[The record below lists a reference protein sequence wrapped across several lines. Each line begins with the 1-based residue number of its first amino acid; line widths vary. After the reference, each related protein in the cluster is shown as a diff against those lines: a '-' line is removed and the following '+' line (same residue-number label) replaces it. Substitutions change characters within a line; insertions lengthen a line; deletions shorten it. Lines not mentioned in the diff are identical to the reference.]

1 MPTISVIL
9 PTYNRAQFLKDA
21 IDSVLAQTYRDFELI
36 VVDDGSS
43 DSTREVFNG
52 FCDERV
58 VYLAHRNNKGA
69 AAARNTGIQHAKGK
83 YIAFIDDDDVWMP
96 NKLEKLVEK
105 ISASVERVGVI
116 YAWQEVRS
124 RKDDS
129 LMWMVTPK
137 MKGNLKG
144 EFLYGQKIGG
154 IPFLIRK
161 KCFDTVG
168 LFDESL
174 MAAQDWDMLKRIAD
188 YYEFDFV
195 PEVLTI
201 VYRHREQ
208 ISTNL
213 KNLIKGRER
222 MVEKY
227 REEFSRSP
235 HALTTHYKRL
245 GKLHFINGTWRSGIN
260 WFSRAVGVNKFEII
274 KIIAWFIIDF
284 PRIMLFGPDKDFKKY
299 RYPNVTI

>member
-1 MPTISVIL
+1 MPAVSVIL
-9 PTYNRAQFLKDA
+9 PTYNRSQYLEDA
-21 IDSVLAQTYRDFELI
+21 IKSVLAQSYTDFELV

-43 DSTREVFNG
+43 DNTEEIIKSFA
-52 FCDERV
+52 DERII
-58 VYLAHRNNKGA
+58 YIRHQDNKGA
-69 AAARNTGIQHAKGK
+69 AAARNTGIRYAKGE
-83 YIAFIDDDDVWMP
+83 YIAFIDDDDVWLP
-96 NKLEKLVEK
+96 AKLERLIDK
-105 ISASVERVGVI
+105 ISHLPEKVGVI
-116 YAWQEVRS
+116 YAWEEVRS

-161 KCFDTVG
+161 ECFDKVG

-201 VYRHREQ
+201 VYRHKEQ

-222 MVEKY
+222 MIEKY
-227 REEFSRSP
+227 KDEFLKYP
-235 HALTTHYKRL
+235 HVLATHYKRL
-245 GKLHFINGTWRSGIN
+245 GKLYFINGTWRIGIT
-260 WFSRAVGVNKFEII
+260 WFAKAVGVNKLEII
-274 KIIAWFIIDF
+274 KIIAWFIIDY
-284 PRIMLFGPDKDFKKY
+284 PRIMLFGHDKDFKKY
-299 RYPNVTI
+299 RIV